1 MTRSFKKNNIKACV
15 FDSYGTLFDAHSAF
29 RQFDEKSPEKIERCE
44 MKLSPV
50 KWFGYLSLCALLLFS
65 CSGTGTQITQKQV
78 EDAYKG
84 KPVSDILVIAITGNE
99 HNRRVFEKKFVSQL
113 KLVGIDAVSSEE
125 AMPMPADLELKKEDI
140 LKAVDQYE
148 NDAVIIT
155 HLIGKE
161 EKDVFTRGGS
171 PHGGFYGFYRSRYS
185 YAHDP
190 GYSST
195 STTVRLETGLY
206 DVKTEKLIWSGKS
219 DTWSNEAKDQII
231 NDVIKAVIT
240 ELKNNK
246 LIAPK

>member
-1 MTRSFKKNNIKACV
+1 MMKNELI
-15 FDSYGTLFDAHSAF
+15 
-29 RQFDEKSPEKIERCE
+29 
-44 MKLSPV
+44 
-50 KWFGYLSLCALLLFS
+50 KWFGYLSMIALFFVS
-65 CSGTGTQITQKQV
+65 CTGTGTELTQKRI
-78 EDAYKG
+78 DDSYKG
-84 KPVSDILVIAITGNE
+84 RPVSDILVIAITGNE

-113 KLVGIDAVSSEE
+113 KSVGIDAVSSEE

-161 EKDVFTRGGS
+161 EKDVYTRGGS

-195 STTVRLETGLY
+195 NTTVRLQTNLY

-219 DTWSNEAKDQII
+219 NSWSDEAKDQII
-231 NDVIKAVIT
+231 NDVIKAVIV
-240 ELKNNK
+240 ELKNNE